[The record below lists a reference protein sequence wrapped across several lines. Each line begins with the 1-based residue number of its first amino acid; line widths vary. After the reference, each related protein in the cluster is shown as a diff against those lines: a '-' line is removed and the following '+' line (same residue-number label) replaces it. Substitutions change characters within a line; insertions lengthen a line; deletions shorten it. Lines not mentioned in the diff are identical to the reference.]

1 MRAHLIQ
8 ELNALSDSLGSDF
21 VNPGLPREAA
31 SALEEL
37 LTALGSAKVVLMN
50 RHNADSDLWE
60 RMAKSALEEIDD
72 ALGLNTVEH

>member
-8 ELNALSDSLGSDF
+8 ELNALSDSLGPDF
-21 VNPGLPREAA
+21 VNSGLPREAA

-37 LTALGSAKVVLMN
+37 LRALGSAKVVLIN
-50 RHNADSDLWE
+50 RHNAETEQWE
-60 RMAKSALEEIDD
+60 RMAKSALDEIDD